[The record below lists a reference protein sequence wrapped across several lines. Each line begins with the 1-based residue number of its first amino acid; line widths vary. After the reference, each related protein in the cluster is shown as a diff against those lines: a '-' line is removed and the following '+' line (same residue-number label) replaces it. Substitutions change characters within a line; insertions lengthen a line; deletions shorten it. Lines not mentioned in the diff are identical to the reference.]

1 MLVTGLQRHLPL
13 NCDQLGALL
22 RAQAFRGIA
31 ILILVGFGANAWA
44 DGDNGY
50 LRVVGPPSLR
60 FRPPALDQTAVN
72 PLLAINPGVSGLSST
87 NGGADQTASATSK
100 AVLVGPEVPAT
111 KAPAIEP
118 ATKASDS
125 VPAVDSTATSTAKVE
140 PQQQSAPVQTVMPQ
154 PQMFLQYFT
163 PEYLPGG
170 NGYSIGLPVSFLP
183 PQTSRAASS
192 SATYQTTPP
201 EKP

>member
-1 MLVTGLQRHLPL
+1 M
-13 NCDQLGALL
+13 AL
-22 RAQAFRGIA
+22 
-31 ILILVGFGANAWA
+31 LILVGLGANAWA

-60 FRPPALDQTAVN
+60 FRPPAPDQTAVN
-72 PLLAINPGVSGLSST
+72 PLLAINPGMPALSST
-87 NGGADQTASATSK
+87 NAVADQTASATNK
-100 AVLVGPEVPAT
+100 AALAGPAVPAT
-111 KAPAIEP
+111 KTPAIETAP
-118 ATKASDS
+118 KTSES
-125 VPAVDSTATSTAKVE
+125 VPAVDSTATSTTKVE
-140 PQQQSAPVQTVMPQ
+140 PQQQSAPVQTLMPQ

-183 PQTSRAASS
+183 PQASRAASS

-201 EKP
+201 DKP